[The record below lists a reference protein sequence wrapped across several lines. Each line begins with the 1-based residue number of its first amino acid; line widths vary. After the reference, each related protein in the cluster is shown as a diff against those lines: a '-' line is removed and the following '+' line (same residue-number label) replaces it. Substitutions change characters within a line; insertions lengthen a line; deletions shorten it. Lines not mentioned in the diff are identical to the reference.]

1 LLFSDGLAE
10 DAAFMGAFQRLKAQ
24 FCVVV
29 FGPYT
34 RFGVVLENEALS
46 ASERRA
52 NNFTNLDKTTSD
64 PPSTVW
70 AAGLLSLSFLWG
82 HVVSGGCSAFG

>member
-1 LLFSDGLAE
+1 
-10 DAAFMGAFQRLKAQ
+10 MGAFQRLKAQ

-34 RFGVVLENEALS
+34 RFGVILENEALS
-46 ASERRA
+46 ASERRVK
-52 NNFTNLDKTTSD
+52 NIYKVFKFDKTFVAT

-82 HVVSGGCSAFG
+82 HVVSGGCSTFG